1 MAVYHPQTRI
11 VDSGEATV
19 APGAVNLAEGQVLT
33 RLATAQSAG
42 VAPSTGNGTA
52 EIFVGFSHAG
62 TSAAPFVEQYA
73 TFVEEFLV
81 GATGA
86 VTLQRTPVTGQVG
99 VFDYTTNAA
108 VPITGGVAVS
118 GNQVT
123 GLTVGDSVRVTYKFA
138 LTVTE
143 SVSKYGNVQPGG
155 YSGDYIGQVGVLKRG
170 VIYTDQFDNSI
181 DWSTAKNL
189 VVGVGGIV
197 TSKATLAGTD
207 VTINGYVVAIP
218 SVDYPFLGLEFSAA

>member
-33 RLATAQSAG
+33 RLATAQAAG

-62 TSAAPFVEQYA
+62 TSAAPFLEQYA
-73 TFVEEFLV
+73 IMVEEFLV
-81 GATGA
+81 PATGA
-86 VTLQRTPVTGQVG
+86 VTLQRTPVTGQTG
-99 VFDYTTNAA
+99 VFDITTNAA
-108 VPITGGVAVS
+108 VSSPAVS

-123 GLTVGDSVRVTYKFA
+123 GLTVGDQVRVTYKFA
-138 LTVTE
+138 MTITE
-143 SVSKYGNVQPGG
+143 AVSKYGNVQPGG
-155 YSGDYIGQVGVLKRG
+155 FSGDYVGQVGVLKRG
-170 VIYTDQFDNSI
+170 TIYTDQIDTSI
-181 DWSTAKNL
+181 DWTTAKNL

-197 TSKATLAGTD
+197 TAKASPASTD
-207 VTINGYVVAIP
+207 VLINGYIVAAP